1 MQRLFSFLF
10 VALTWVSSAS
20 AAMTGF
26 TIELHTTSEYGTT
39 YRLYATFDDPGDW
52 VQAVY
57 GLTGAEGNIP
67 MSILAEGTASIYQT
81 ANEFDLNPNYGH
93 FVSPSL
99 FAAVP
104 DLVYDSWLTIGV
116 EDENGSAGPLGAGMS
131 EALVTFNQ
139 GIGFADCGG
148 AWFVASPS
156 GSAPEWQ
163 AGDDLKVLLAQIT
176 MTDDAGGNTGHFSTQ
191 LNVQWR
197 TATGVTSYYLGD
209 SMSSSD
215 WVVSPSGCTDPN
227 ASNYDATAVTDDGS
241 CVLPG
246 CTISIACNYDPNA
259 TIDDGS
265 CYFYCPGC
273 TDNEACNYDDG
284 AIQEDGSCVYAI
296 DLWGV
301 SHLDCSG
308 SCMNDADGDGVCDE
322 DEVSGCVTSSACNY
336 SPLATDDDGSCITP
350 VGCEI
355 CEGEAG
361 NWFLLSGDADG
372 DGICDDDEVP
382 GCMDST
388 ACNFDSEATDDNGS
402 CVNALDL
409 CGLGYVDCGCNC
421 LNDLD
426 SDGVCDEVE
435 VVGCQTAN
443 ACNYNPDATDFGP
456 CEFDSCAGCTYPYAC
471 NYDPEAISYDGS
483 CEFGTCPGCTD
494 STACNFNPTV
504 TESDDSCLY
513 FDDCGVCGGG
523 GSQEHYDCDGNCLY
537 DVDGD
542 GVCDPFDYPIYDADM
557 SGVLGTNDLLLLLSS
572 FGSAPTNQHTESVY
586 AFGSIVDW
594 VDLVG
599 LLSQWGFPSDSEL
612 FDSWCIPDSIVA
624 DPSCSLSQ
632 DLFEGLSFDLVS
644 VNEPEIGFKTYRVY
658 ADFVEG
664 SGVQLQGVFGSE
676 ELPMI
681 VQTSGQFFQHV
692 FGGGLDYEINP
703 AFEDF
708 FPDLSVDSWFD
719 ISPLGVEALH
729 SVGISQEL
737 DAFESG
743 GSFDLS
749 SAVGGGIFGTS
760 IETIPEDGR
769 FLLGQ
774 FTTQGDLDF
783 TTNILFRDSLLGPN
797 FIQAAFL
804 HIDPAAIGC
813 MDELACNYN
822 SIASTD
828 DGGCVYPDTN
838 ACETCSGETDGTG
851 QVLTND
857 SDGDGICDADEVPGC
872 TDPTAC
878 NYNANAT
885 DEGGSCIYPTGC
897 ETCTGET
904 DGSGQVFANDADGD
918 GVCDADEVPG
928 CLDSTACNFNANAT
942 DDSSSCIYPAGCETC
957 TGEEDGTGQVF
968 ANDADGDGVCDGD
981 EVPGCMDLTACN
993 YNANATDD
1001 SSSCNYPTGCE
1012 TCSGET
1018 DGTGQVL
1025 TNDADGDGICDADEV
1040 PGCVIPEAC
1049 NYDVSATDNNG
1060 SCNYPSGCQT
1070 CSGES
1075 DGTGTAIDNDADG
1088 DGVCDVDE
1096 ITGCTDPTACNYDDT
1111 STTDTDNELCVYPT
1125 GCETCSGEQDGT
1137 GIVVN
1142 NDADGDGICDADEL
1156 PGCTDLTACNYNVN
1170 ATDESGSCNYPVG
1183 CNTCSGETDG
1193 TGQMLTNDADGDG
1206 VCDGDEVP
1214 GCMDLTACNYN
1225 MLATDPAECSFSE
1238 EYYDCDGNC
1247 LADADWDGVCD
1258 ELEVPGCQDEN
1269 ACNFDPS
1276 STEDDGSCVN
1286 VEELENAAY
1295 ALGESAGYNEL
1306 WNQIISGNFCGPG
1319 LVWDAELEMCMQIGC
1334 QEDLTGDGEVGV
1346 GDLMQFLSM
1355 FGVNCEE

>member
-1 MQRLFSFLF
+1 MFQFLG
-10 VALTWVSSAS
+10 SS
-20 AAMTGF
+20 M
-26 TIELHTTSEYGTT
+26 
-39 YRLYATFDDPGDW
+39 
-52 VQAVY
+52 
-57 GLTGAEGNIP
+57 
-67 MSILAEGTASIYQT
+67 
-81 ANEFDLNPNYGH
+81 
-93 FVSPSL
+93 
-99 FAAVP
+99 
-104 DLVYDSWLTIGV
+104 V
-116 EDENGSAGPLGAGMS
+116 EDTGYMHALGS
-131 EALVTFNQ
+131 
-139 GIGFADCGG
+139 
-148 AWFVASPS
+148 FV
-156 GSAPEWQ
+156 
-163 AGDDLKVLLAQIT
+163 
-176 MTDDAGGNTGHFSTQ
+176 N
-191 LNVQWR
+191 
-197 TATGVTSYYLGD
+197 
-209 SMSSSD
+209 
-215 WVVSPSGCTDPN
+215 
-227 ASNYDATAVTDDGS
+227 
-241 CVLPG
+241 
-246 CTISIACNYDPNA
+246 
-259 TIDDGS
+259 
-265 CYFYCPGC
+265 
-273 TDNEACNYDDG
+273 
-284 AIQEDGSCVYAI
+284 
-296 DLWGV
+296 
-301 SHLDCSG
+301 
-308 SCMNDADGDGVCDE
+308 
-322 DEVSGCVTSSACNY
+322 
-336 SPLATDDDGSCITP
+336 
-350 VGCEI
+350 
-355 CEGEAG
+355 
-361 NWFLLSGDADG
+361 
-372 DGICDDDEVP
+372 
-382 GCMDST
+382 
-388 ACNFDSEATDDNGS
+388 
-402 CVNALDL
+402 
-409 CGLGYVDCGCNC
+409 
-421 LNDLD
+421 
-426 SDGVCDEVE
+426 
-435 VVGCQTAN
+435 
-443 ACNYNPDATDFGP
+443 
-456 CEFDSCAGCTYPYAC
+456 
-471 NYDPEAISYDGS
+471 
-483 CEFGTCPGCTD
+483 
-494 STACNFNPTV
+494 
-504 TESDDSCLY
+504 
-513 FDDCGVCGGG
+513 
-523 GSQEHYDCDGNCLY
+523 
-537 DVDGD
+537 
-542 GVCDPFDYPIYDADM
+542 
-557 SGVLGTNDLLLLLSS
+557 
-572 FGSAPTNQHTESVY
+572 
-586 AFGSIVDW
+586 W

-599 LLSQWGFPSDSEL
+599 LLSQYGFPSDSEL

-981 EVPGCMDLTACN
+981 EVPGC
-993 YNANATDD
+993 
-1001 SSSCNYPTGCE
+1001 
-1012 TCSGET
+1012 
-1018 DGTGQVL
+1018 
-1025 TNDADGDGICDADEV
+1025 
-1040 PGCVIPEAC
+1040 
-1049 NYDVSATDNNG
+1049 
-1060 SCNYPSGCQT
+1060 
-1070 CSGES
+1070 
-1075 DGTGTAIDNDADG
+1075 
-1088 DGVCDVDE
+1088 
-1096 ITGCTDPTACNYDDT
+1096 TDP
-1111 STTDTDNELCVYPT
+1111 
-1125 GCETCSGEQDGT
+1125 
-1137 GIVVN
+1137 
-1142 NDADGDGICDADEL
+1142 
-1156 PGCTDLTACNYNVN
+1156 TACNYNVN